1 MEQVVT
7 IDDIACGGGVEQ
19 VVTIDDIACGGG
31 GGALPL
37 SLIESG
43 FMVSKLLS

>member
-1 MEQVVT
+1 MGKGCPADCHQSLLMT
-7 IDDIACGGGVEQ
+7 LG
-19 VVTIDDIACGGG
+19 ACGGG